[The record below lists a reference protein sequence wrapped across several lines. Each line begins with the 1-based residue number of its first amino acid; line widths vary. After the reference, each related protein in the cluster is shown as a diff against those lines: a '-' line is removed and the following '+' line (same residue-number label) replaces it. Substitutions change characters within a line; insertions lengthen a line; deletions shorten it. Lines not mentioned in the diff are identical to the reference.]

1 MTRPTAAD
9 LPPTDG
15 KVHVVEFYAPWC
27 GHCRSMAPA
36 WKKLATALK
45 GVAVVGAV
53 DCDADKGL
61 CAKYGVQGYPTVKA
75 FVGGRV
81 VDHAGA
87 RSAVALRDWALSL
100 LPNVVSTVEGKDGL
114 ARLLARAGG
123 PLVKGA
129 PPPRAKAATWHA
141 AALLVTDK
149 DAPPPMWK
157 ALAGQFAGRVAFG
170 VALKGGRDTT
180 KNVAALKGKPLPIVA
195 AFCNGDPDPVEV
207 YGGAL
212 KASNLE
218 SWLFK
223 FANGR
228 KCAAALKLTPT
239 TDLAALRVPQLKAAL
254 AERGGRCPECVEKG
268 DYVAALRAVLQQGG
282 GRSEL

>member
-1 MTRPTAAD
+1 MLGMGVRRAEAGFHELVELPQDEESAEGGAEEDEGADDVDGAA
-9 LPPTDG
+9 
-15 KVHVVEFYAPWC
+15 
-27 GHCRSMAPA
+27 RSTP
-36 WKKLATALK
+36 
-45 GVAVVGAV
+45 
-53 DCDADKGL
+53 
-61 CAKYGVQGYPTVKA
+61 
-75 FVGGRV
+75 GGRV

-228 KCAAALKLTPT
+228 ITHHSTQC
-239 TDLAALRVPQLKAAL
+239 Q
-254 AERGGRCPECVEKG
+254 CP
-268 DYVAALRAVLQQGG
+268 
-282 GRSEL
+282 